1 MCKTGRFTRNERVK
15 RSEEIQNLFKNG
27 KRITIHGA
35 KLFLSPNDLG
45 KNRIA
50 FALPRNYGNAIK
62 RNRCKRLSREA
73 YRKLKAQLQTGF
85 DMIFLVYPGND
96 VYETRC
102 AMLHSLV
109 QKAGIL
115 KE

>member
-1 MCKTGRFTRNERVK
+1 MCKTGRFTREERVK
-15 RSEEIQNLFKNG
+15 RSEEIRNLFKNG

-35 KLFLSPNDLG
+35 KLFVLPNDLK

-50 FALPRNYGNAIK
+50 FALPRNYGNAVE

-73 YRKLKAQLQTGF
+73 YRSIKAQLQVGY

-96 VYETRC
+96 VYQTRC

>member
-1 MCKTGRFTRNERVK
+1 MCKTGRFTLNERVK
-15 RSEEIQNLFKNG
+15 RSEEIRNLFKNG

-35 KLFLSPNDLG
+35 KLFLLPNKLE

>member
-1 MCKTGRFTRNERVK
+1 MRARKPNF
-15 RSEEIQNLFKNG
+15 
-27 KRITIHGA
+27 
-35 KLFLSPNDLG
+35 LFLLPNNLG

>member
-15 RSEEIQNLFKNG
+15 RSEEIRNLFKNG

-35 KLFLSPNDLG
+35 KLFYLQNELN

-50 FALPRNYGNAIK
+50 FTLPRNYGNAVQ

-73 YRKLKAQLQTGF
+73 YRLIKAQLQTGY
-85 DMIFLVYPGND
+85 DMLFLVYPGND

-102 AMLHSLV
+102 ATLRSIFH
-109 QKAGIL
+109 KAGII

>member
-15 RSEEIQNLFKNG
+15 RSEEIRNLFKNG
-27 KRITIHGA
+27 KRITLHGA

>member
-1 MCKTGRFTRNERVK
+1 MCKTGRFTRGERVK

>member
-15 RSEEIQNLFKNG
+15 RSEESRNLFKNG
-27 KRITIHGA
+27 ERITIHGA
-35 KLFLSPNDLG
+35 KLFLSPNNLG

>member
-1 MCKTGRFTRNERVK
+1 MLKTGRFTRNERVK
-15 RSEEIQNLFKNG
+15 RSEEIRNLFKNG

-35 KLFLSPNDLG
+35 KLFLLSNNLE

-73 YRKLKAQLQTGF
+73 YRNLKAQLQTGF

>member
-15 RSEEIQNLFKNG
+15 RSEEIRNLFKNG
-27 KRITIHGA
+27 ERITIHGA
-35 KLFLSPNDLG
+35 KLFLIPNNLE

-50 FALPRNYGNAIK
+50 FALPRNFGNAVE

-73 YRKLKAQLQTGF
+73 YRSIKAQLQVGY

-96 VYETRC
+96 VYQTRC

-109 QKAGIL
+109 QKAGVL
-115 KE
+115 K

>member
-1 MCKTGRFTRNERVK
+1 MCKTSRFTRSERVK

-35 KLFLSPNDLG
+35 KLFILPNSLE

-50 FALPRNYGNAIK
+50 FTLPRNYGNAVM

-73 YRKLKAQLQTGF
+73 YRQIKAQLKTGY

-96 VYETRC
+96 LFQARC
-102 AMLHSLV
+102 AMLYSLV
-109 QKAGIL
+109 KKAGIL
-115 KE
+115 VE

>member
-15 RSEEIQNLFKNG
+15 RSEEIRNLFKNG

-35 KLFLSPNDLG
+35 KLFLLPNNLG
-45 KNRIA
+45 RNRIA

-73 YRKLKAQLQTGF
+73 YRNLKAQLQTGF

>member
-1 MCKTGRFTRNERVK
+1 MCKTGRFTRSERVK
-15 RSEEIQNLFKNG
+15 RSEEIRNLFKNG
-27 KRITIHGA
+27 ERITIHGA
-35 KLFLSPNDLG
+35 KLFLIPNNLE

-85 DMIFLVYPGND
+85 DMIFLVYPGSD
-96 VYETRC
+96 SYQKRC
-102 AMLHSLV
+102 AMFYTLV

-115 KE
+115 EG

>member
-15 RSEEIQNLFKNG
+15 RSEEIRNLFKNG

-35 KLFLSPNDLG
+35 KLFLLPNDLK

-50 FALPRNYGNAIK
+50 FALPRNYGNAVE

-73 YRKLKAQLQTGF
+73 YRSIKAQLQVGY

-96 VYETRC
+96 VYQTRC

-109 QKAGIL
+109 QKAGVL
-115 KE
+115 K

>member
-15 RSEEIQNLFKNG
+15 RSEEIRNLFKNG

-35 KLFLSPNDLG
+35 KLFLLPNNLE

-50 FALPRNYGNAIK
+50 FALPRNYGNAVK

-73 YRKLKAQLQTGF
+73 YRNVKTQLQTGF

-102 AMLHSLV
+102 SMFNSLA

-115 KE
+115 RE

>member
-1 MCKTGRFTRNERVK
+1 MCKTGRFTPNERVK
-15 RSEEIQNLFKNG
+15 SSEEIRNLFKNG

>member
-15 RSEEIQNLFKNG
+15 RSEEIRNLFKNG

>member
-1 MCKTGRFTRNERVK
+1 MCKTGRFTRTERVK
-15 RSEEIQNLFKNG
+15 RSEEIRNLFKNG

-35 KLFLSPNDLG
+35 KLFLLPNYLK

-50 FALPRNYGNAIK
+50 FTLPRNYGNAVE

-73 YRKLKAQLQTGF
+73 YRELKAQLKPGY

-96 VYETRC
+96 VYQTRC
-102 AMLHSLV
+102 AMLRSLV
-109 QKAGIL
+109 QKAGVL
-115 KE
+115 K

>member
-15 RSEEIQNLFKNG
+15 RSEEIRNLFKNG

-73 YRKLKAQLQTGF
+73 YRTLKAQLQTGF

-96 VYETRC
+96 VYQTRC

>member
-1 MCKTGRFTRNERVK
+1 MCKTGRFTRTERVK
-15 RSEEIQNLFKNG
+15 RSEEIRNLFKNG

-35 KLFLSPNDLG
+35 KLFLLPNDLK

-50 FALPRNYGNAIK
+50 FALPRNYGNAVE

-73 YRKLKAQLQTGF
+73 YRSIKAQLQVGY

-96 VYETRC
+96 VYQTRC

-109 QKAGIL
+109 QKAGVL
-115 KE
+115 K

>member
-1 MCKTGRFTRNERVK
+1 LCKTGRFTREERVK
-15 RSEEIQNLFKNG
+15 RSEEIRNLFKNG

-35 KLFLSPNDLG
+35 KLFILPNDLER
-45 KNRIA
+45 NRIA
-50 FALPRNYGNAIK
+50 FTLPRNYGNAVE

-73 YRKLKAQLQTGF
+73 YRELKAQLKLGY

-96 VYETRC
+96 VYQTRC

-109 QKAGIL
+109 QKAGVL
-115 KE
+115 K

>member
-1 MCKTGRFTRNERVK
+1 MCKTGRFTPNVRVK
-15 RSEEIQNLFKNG
+15 SSEEIRNLFKNG

-35 KLFLSPNDLG
+35 KLFLLPNNLE

-73 YRKLKAQLQTGF
+73 YRNLKAQLQTGF

>member
-1 MCKTGRFTRNERVK
+1 MLKTGRFTRNERVK
-15 RSEEIQNLFKNG
+15 RSEEIRNLFKNG

-35 KLFLSPNDLG
+35 KLFLLPNNLE